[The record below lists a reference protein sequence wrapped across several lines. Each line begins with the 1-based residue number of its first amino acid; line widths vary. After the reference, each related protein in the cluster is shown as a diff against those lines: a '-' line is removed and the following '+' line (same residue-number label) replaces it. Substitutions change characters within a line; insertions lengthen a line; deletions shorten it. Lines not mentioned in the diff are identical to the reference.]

1 MNQLWKKLLVICKLL
16 ILGLVFALFAWLF
29 YLYFFTCQKVTRIYD
44 FSRRDEYISK
54 LKPWNRL
61 SPILQDEFGAY
72 QELKDKIV
80 YFDIEMPFY
89 SKGVIAEIK
98 YKGNLDN
105 VELGI
110 ERLEDKFFREKAEII
125 KTNDFKI
132 AKIDFQKYE
141 ISKKAGKIPF
151 DINRQ
156 IYVKNK
162 KTRLMIN
169 FLDWQKLDKIK
180 IYEIKIIHQK
190 PKLSLELFLP

>member
-1 MNQLWKKLLVICKLL
+1 MDFRKTLIISKIFVLLLAISLL
-16 ILGLVFALFAWLF
+16 IWLF
-29 YLYFFTCQKVTRIYD
+29 YLYFFTEQKVIRIYD

-89 SKGVIAEIK
+89 SKAVSVEIK

-110 ERLEDKFFREKAEII
+110 ERLEDKFFREKAEIT
-125 KTNDFKI
+125 KENDFKI
-132 AKIDFQKYE
+132 AKMDFKKYE
-141 ISKKAGKIPF
+141 ISKKVGKIPF
-151 DINRQ
+151 DVNRQ

-169 FLDWQKLDKIK
+169 FLDWQKTDKIK